1 MNKKD
6 IESKLN
12 LIFEENGLYYDN
24 SEEGNNL
31 LKEIDSMVF
40 ISLIVEIESVFNIGI
55 PDDALILSNFQTKS
69 QIIEIIYKLLEKN
82 TDI

>member
-1 MNKKD
+1 M
-6 IESKLN
+6 
-12 LIFEENGLYYDN
+12 IFEENGLYYDN

>member
-6 IESKLN
+6 IETKLN

-24 SEEGNNL
+24 SEEENNL

>member
-6 IESKLN
+6 IETKLN

>member
-6 IESKLN
+6 IETKLN

-55 PDDALILSNFQTKS
+55 PDDSLILSNFQTKS

>member
-6 IESKLN
+6 IETKLN

-40 ISLIVEIESVFNIGI
+40 ISLIVEIE
-55 PDDALILSNFQTKS
+55 
-69 QIIEIIYKLLEKN
+69 
-82 TDI
+82 